1 MSRIYCTIQ
10 DIVNQIDYIIVIEQI
25 MIYLNKINELWRFH
39 MVNIVKIRGSVFAP
53 YALLKPIQDPAT
65 GRVFEYAGDAREF
78 TPYAVNTKRSRLEQ
92 EVVVDFYKRE
102 IFTYADACIV
112 TVKITNPDG
121 SIEYQKGETSTEN
134 IACTNIVW
142 SEDEVSFEMRA
153 SASNPLNA
161 VAPAADYFLTI
172 RVNESGT
179 VHVEGLHDGFPCY
192 EFYKQIDFS
201 SFELI
206 YTHDFRKTDD
216 TPAALAGEMEYSFKT
231 KI

>member
-1 MSRIYCTIQ
+1 
-10 DIVNQIDYIIVIEQI
+10 
-25 MIYLNKINELWRFH
+25 

-53 YALLKPIQDPAT
+53 YALLKPIKDAAT

-92 EVVVDFYKRE
+92 EVIVDFYKRE

-161 VAPAADYFLTI
+161 AAPAADYLLAI
-172 RVNESGT
+172 RVNKSGT
-179 VHVEGLHDGFPCY
+179 LHVEGVHDGFPCY
-192 EFYKQIDFS
+192 EFYKQVDFGL
-201 SFELI
+201 FESI
-206 YTHDFRKTDD
+206 YTHDFRETND
-216 TPAALAGEMEYSFKT
+216 TSAALAGEMEYNFKT

>member
-1 MSRIYCTIQ
+1 MQ

-161 VAPAADYFLTI
+161 AAPAADYFLTI

-192 EFYKQIDFS
+192 EFYKQIDFG

>member
-1 MSRIYCTIQ
+1 
-10 DIVNQIDYIIVIEQI
+10 
-25 MIYLNKINELWRFH
+25 

-161 VAPAADYFLTI
+161 AAPAADYFLTI
-172 RVNESGT
+172 RVNESST

-192 EFYKQIDFS
+192 EFYKQIDFG

-206 YTHDFRKTDD
+206 YIHDFRETDD
-216 TPAALAGEMEYSFKT
+216 TPVALAGEMEYSFKT
-231 KI
+231 TI

>member
-1 MSRIYCTIQ
+1 
-10 DIVNQIDYIIVIEQI
+10 
-25 MIYLNKINELWRFH
+25 

-161 VAPAADYFLTI
+161 AAPAADYFLTI

-179 VHVEGLHDGFPCY
+179 MHVEGLHDGFPCY
-192 EFYKQIDFS
+192 EFYKQIDFG

>member
-1 MSRIYCTIQ
+1 MSGIYCTIQ

>member
-1 MSRIYCTIQ
+1 
-10 DIVNQIDYIIVIEQI
+10 
-25 MIYLNKINELWRFH
+25 

-53 YALLKPIQDPAT
+53 YALLKPIKDAAT

-92 EVVVDFYKRE
+92 EVIVDFYKRE

-161 VAPAADYFLTI
+161 AVPAADYLLAI
-172 RVNESGT
+172 RVNKSGT
-179 VHVEGLHDGFPCY
+179 LHVEGVHDGFPCY
-192 EFYKQIDFS
+192 EFYKQVDFG
-201 SFELI
+201 SFESI
-206 YTHDFRKTDD
+206 YTHDFRETND
-216 TPAALAGEMEYSFKT
+216 TPAALAGEMEYNFQT

>member
-1 MSRIYCTIQ
+1 
-10 DIVNQIDYIIVIEQI
+10 
-25 MIYLNKINELWRFH
+25 

-53 YALLKPIQDPAT
+53 YALLKPIKDAAT
-65 GRVFEYAGDAREF
+65 GRIFEYAGDAREF
-78 TPYAVNTKRSRLEQ
+78 TPYAVNSKRSRLEQ
-92 EVVVDFYKRE
+92 EVIVDFYKRE

-161 VAPAADYFLTI
+161 AAPAADYFLVI
-172 RVNESGT
+172 RVNTSGI
-179 VHVEGLHDGFPCY
+179 VHIEGLHDGFPCY
-192 EFYKQIDFS
+192 EFYKQIDFG
-201 SFELI
+201 SFEKI
-206 YTHDFRKTDD
+206 YTHDFRETND
-216 TPAALAGEMEYSFKT
+216 TPAALDGEMEYNFKR

>member
-1 MSRIYCTIQ
+1 
-10 DIVNQIDYIIVIEQI
+10 
-25 MIYLNKINELWRFH
+25 

-53 YALLKPIQDPAT
+53 YASLKSIKDPAT

-161 VAPAADYFLTI
+161 AAPAADYFLTI

-192 EFYKQIDFS
+192 EFYKQIDFD

-206 YTHDFRKTDD
+206 YTHDFRETDD

-231 KI
+231 TI

>member
-1 MSRIYCTIQ
+1 
-10 DIVNQIDYIIVIEQI
+10 
-25 MIYLNKINELWRFH
+25 

-161 VAPAADYFLTI
+161 AAPAADYFLTI
-172 RVNESGT
+172 RVNESST

-192 EFYKQIDFS
+192 EFYKQIDFG

-206 YTHDFRKTDD
+206 YTHDFRETDD
-216 TPAALAGEMEYSFKT
+216 TPVALAGEMEYSFKT
-231 KI
+231 TI

>member
-1 MSRIYCTIQ
+1 
-10 DIVNQIDYIIVIEQI
+10 
-25 MIYLNKINELWRFH
+25 

-53 YALLKPIQDPAT
+53 YALLKPIQDPET

-102 IFTYADACIV
+102 IFTYEDACIV

-161 VAPAADYFLTI
+161 AAPAADYFLTI

-192 EFYKQIDFS
+192 EFYKQIDFG

>member
-1 MSRIYCTIQ
+1 M
-10 DIVNQIDYIIVIEQI
+10 
-25 MIYLNKINELWRFH
+25 
-39 MVNIVKIRGSVFAP
+39 
-53 YALLKPIQDPAT
+53 LKPIKDAAT

-92 EVVVDFYKRE
+92 EVIVDFYKRE

-161 VAPAADYFLTI
+161 AAPAADYLLAI
-172 RVNESGT
+172 RVNKSGT
-179 VHVEGLHDGFPCY
+179 LHVEGVHDGFPCY
-192 EFYKQIDFS
+192 EFYKQVDFG
-201 SFELI
+201 SFESI
-206 YTHDFRKTDD
+206 YTHDFRETND
-216 TPAALAGEMEYSFKT
+216 TPAALAGEMEYNFKT

>member
-1 MSRIYCTIQ
+1 
-10 DIVNQIDYIIVIEQI
+10 
-25 MIYLNKINELWRFH
+25 
-39 MVNIVKIRGSVFAP
+39 MVNIIKIRGSVFAP

-161 VAPAADYFLTI
+161 AAPAADYFLTI

-192 EFYKQIDFS
+192 EFYKQIDFG

>member
-1 MSRIYCTIQ
+1 
-10 DIVNQIDYIIVIEQI
+10 
-25 MIYLNKINELWRFH
+25 

-161 VAPAADYFLTI
+161 AAPAADYFLTI

>member
-1 MSRIYCTIQ
+1 
-10 DIVNQIDYIIVIEQI
+10 
-25 MIYLNKINELWRFH
+25 

-142 SEDEVSFEMRA
+142 SEDEVSFEMKA

-161 VAPAADYFLTI
+161 AAPAADYFLTI
-172 RVNESGT
+172 RFNESGT

-192 EFYKQIDFS
+192 EFYKQIDFG

>member
-1 MSRIYCTIQ
+1 
-10 DIVNQIDYIIVIEQI
+10 
-25 MIYLNKINELWRFH
+25 

>member
-1 MSRIYCTIQ
+1 
-10 DIVNQIDYIIVIEQI
+10 
-25 MIYLNKINELWRFH
+25 

-53 YALLKPIQDPAT
+53 YALLKPIKDPAT
-65 GRVFEYAGDAREF
+65 GRSFEYAGDAREF

-92 EVVVDFYKRE
+92 EVNIDFYKRE

-134 IACTNIVW
+134 IVCTNIVW

-153 SASNPLNA
+153 SASASNPLNA
-161 VAPAADYFLTI
+161 AAPAADYFLTI
-172 RVNESGT
+172 RANESGT
-179 VHVEGLHDGFPCY
+179 VNIEGVHDGFPCY
-192 EFYKQIDFS
+192 EFYKQIDFG
-201 SFELI
+201 SFEFI
-206 YTHDFRKTDD
+206 YTHDFRETDD

-231 KI
+231 TI